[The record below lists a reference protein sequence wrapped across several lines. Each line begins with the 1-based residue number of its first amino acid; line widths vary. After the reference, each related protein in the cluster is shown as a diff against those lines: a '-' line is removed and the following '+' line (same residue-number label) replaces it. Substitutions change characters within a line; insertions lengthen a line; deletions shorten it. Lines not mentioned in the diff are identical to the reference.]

1 MKSGKPLYETP
12 ERVVLSS
19 PSSSDSNTLFRNE
32 HGLRPGWRLLV
43 YLLLVVGGG
52 AMIMMVVWSF
62 LVPARGV
69 PTPISLLIEEVLGL
83 GLAYGAALLMSM
95 LEKRPVEVY
104 GLPASEALGGKFW
117 LGCLFGLLEIS
128 VLVGLIAAFGGY
140 SFGDLKLQGRE
151 MLGWGLFHLLL
162 FLFVGLFEEFL
173 FRGYTQFTLA
183 EGIGFW
189 PAAIVLSLVF
199 GAVHL
204 ENPGEG
210 WVGAAGVVLVAML
223 FCFTLKRTGSLWY
236 AVGLHASFDWGETF
250 LFSVPNSGAVIR
262 GHLSNAILHGP
273 RWLTGGT
280 VGPEGSVFCFL
291 TMGLQFLVV
300 MWLFPNKNERAAK
313 LPN

>member
-12 ERVVLSS
+12 EQAVLSS
-19 PSSSDSNTLFRNE
+19 PSTSDSNTLFRDE
-32 HGLRPGWRLLV
+32 HGLRPGWRLLL

-52 AMIMMVVWSF
+52 AVIMMVVWSF

-69 PTPISLLIEEVLGL
+69 PTPVSLLIEEVLGF

-104 GLPASEALGGKFW
+104 GLPASEALGGKFC

-140 SFGDLKLQGRE
+140 SFGDVKLQGRE

-223 FCFTLKRTGSLWY
+223 FCFTLKRTGNLWY

-291 TMGLQFLVV
+291 TMGLQFFVV

>member
-1 MKSGKPLYETP
+1 MKSGKPLYQPP
-12 ERVVLSS
+12 EQVVLSS
-19 PSSSDSNTLFRNE
+19 PPSASSTLFHDE

-43 YLLLVVGGG
+43 YLVLVVGGG
-52 AMIMMVVWSF
+52 AMIMMVAWSF
-62 LVPARGV
+62 LLPARGV
-69 PTPISLLIEEVLGL
+69 PTPLSLLFEEVFGF

-104 GLPASEALGGKFW
+104 GLPASEALGRKFW

-140 SFGDLKLQGRE
+140 SFGDVKLQGRE
-151 MLGWGLFHLLL
+151 MLEWGLFHLLL
-162 FLFVGLFEEFL
+162 FFFVGLFEEFL

-189 PAAIVLSLVF
+189 PAAMVLSLVF

-210 WVGAAGVVLVAML
+210 WVGAAGVFLVAML
-223 FCFTLKRTGSLWY
+223 FCFTLKRTGNLWY
-236 AVGLHASFDWGETF
+236 AVGLHASFDWGETY
-250 LFSVPNSGAVIR
+250 LFSVPNSGAIIQ

-273 RWLTGGT
+273 KWLTGGT

-300 MWLFPNKNERAAK
+300 LWLFPNKNEMTAK